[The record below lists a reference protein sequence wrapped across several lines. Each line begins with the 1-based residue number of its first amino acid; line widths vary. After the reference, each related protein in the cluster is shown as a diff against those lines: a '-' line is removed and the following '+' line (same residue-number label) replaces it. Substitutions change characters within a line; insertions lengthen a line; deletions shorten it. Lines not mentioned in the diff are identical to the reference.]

1 MSAEAVQ
8 GAAGHGAAGGQD
20 TAGYIMH
27 HVMDGH
33 SLEVPGPGF
42 TKEIHLDQV
51 FGHWAIGGL
60 DITPTKLTIMMWIAA
75 VLLIGGLLW
84 SMRGRGQVPRG
95 RLQNLVEIFFLF
107 VRDEIAVKNIGHEGH
122 RYTPYLAT
130 CFFFILS
137 MNFLGLIPWGATA
150 TGNLG
155 VTIVLALSAFVVTQ
169 IAGMRAQGV
178 VGYWMHLVP
187 NGVPGWLYPIMIPVE
202 IIGLFTKPFALM
214 MRLFANMVAGHLV
227 LFFLLG
233 LIFFIA
239 NIGGTAAGFAVAP
252 VAVALAFA
260 IFLLEIFVALLQAF
274 IFTLLTSVFI
284 GMTQHAH

>member
-1 MSAEAVQ
+1 MAAEQMQ
-8 GAAGHGAAGGQD
+8 GAEHAATGGHD

-27 HVMDGH
+27 HVMDSH
-33 SLEVPGPGF
+33 EMELPGPGF
-42 TKEIHLDQV
+42 TQEIHLDRI
-51 FGHWAIGGL
+51 FGHWVVGGIDL
-60 DITPTKLTIMMWIAA
+60 TPTKLTIMMWLAA
-75 VLLIGGLLW
+75 ILLVVGLLW
-84 SMRGRGQVPRG
+84 SMRGRAQVPRG

-130 CFFFILS
+130 CFFFILA

-155 VTIVLALSAFVVTQ
+155 VTVVLALSAFVVTQ

-239 NIGGTAAGFAVAP
+239 NIAGTGAGFAVAP